1 MIKCLLVNVTQ
12 YVANKVIKVIAI
24 IVMKLSNDSKSP
36 DYNFTLLKKN
46 KRRIYTIEDIISREQ
61 LTN

>member
-36 DYNFTLLKKN
+36 DYNFTLLKK
-46 KRRIYTIEDIISREQ
+46 KIKEEFTQ
-61 LTN
+61 LKT